1 MHKTF
6 PRNAVSTMAFTVS
19 ELLVVIG
26 ILVVLAV
33 LAIPLAGRSSAI
45 AKSVHCASNLR
56 QIGVYFQHYA
66 IENNGLLNFH
76 RYDATAV
83 ATTVRW
89 SDYLVKAGYL
99 NKRIKGR
106 EDIMSCPVR
115 FPKDSTT
122 TGYVYGGVGLV
133 EPGDMHSVRI
143 ENAVSSRGIRMRTI
157 EEPSKYWLLAD
168 TWSVN
173 SQAQMYIVHMN
184 STTTT
189 LVHLRHSG
197 RANILFADGHVKGM
211 TLEETIQLPI
221 NPIHH
226 AYDEE
231 IRKVSR

>member
-1 MHKTF
+1 
-6 PRNAVSTMAFTVS
+6 MAFTLS

-26 ILVVLAV
+26 ILAV
-33 LAIPLAGRSSAI
+33 LAILAIPVAARSSAA
-45 AKSVHCASNLR
+45 AKSVRCVSNLR
-56 QIGVYFQHYA
+56 QIGICFQRYA
-66 IENNGLLNFH
+66 AENSGLLNFH
-76 RYDATAV
+76 RYDGNAAT
-83 ATTVRW
+83 TTVRW
-89 SDYLVKAGYL
+89 SDYLIRAGYF
-99 NKRIKGR
+99 KRR
-106 EDIMSCPVR
+106 DDIMCCPVR
-115 FPKDSTT
+115 FPKHSTA
-122 TGYVYGGVGLV
+122 TGYVYGGVGTV
-133 EPGDMHSVRI
+133 EPGDTHSIHI
-143 ENAVSSRGIRMRTI
+143 ENAVTSRGIRMRTI

-226 AYDEE
+226 AYDED